1 MTIIRHGS
9 LLFAS
14 QVADSAL
21 TLGRNLLLAR
31 LLSVEQF
38 GIAATFSILTML
50 IDVTQGAGLDRMLV
64 QTKDTGINTTQATL
78 QTAQLAMGIGS
89 GLIIL
94 AISWP
99 YSLVMG
105 THGMVLSYLVF
116 AALPLIRS
124 LQNLDMYRL
133 QRENKFL
140 PMIARSLSAQV
151 VSILSIWPL
160 HYLFGDY
167 RTAVGSILIFHAAAF
182 LASHLG
188 SERPISFA
196 ADPEVLA
203 RARRFGVPILLNGIF
218 LFLVM
223 NGDRMVVSNR
233 FGPEMLGAFSA
244 ATLLA
249 MSPTLVMSRVI
260 QTLFLPRMSRAQD
273 DQVRLQWLFDGAA
286 DGAIV
291 LAVCF
296 SVGTA
301 LLGVPMLLFLFGPKY
316 AAAAPY
322 LLLLVVMQSIR
333 FVRAVPAV
341 VAMARA
347 ETRNPLYA
355 NIVRGA
361 FVPLALVV
369 VMVTNNVVWLIM
381 CGIAG
386 EVVAALTAAYL
397 VRRMIGLDL
406 RHFVSTLAAALAV
419 MGTLL
424 VNTLLGLSWGYCLV
438 ALVVFIFQVRQLATV
453 MRPSRL
459 VA

>member
-1 MTIIRHGS
+1 MTIVRQGS

-14 QVADSAL
+14 QIADSAL

-38 GIAATFSILTML
+38 GIAASFSILMML

-64 QTKDTGINTTQATL
+64 QAKSGELDKTQATL
-78 QTAQLAMGIGS
+78 QTAQLVMGIGS

-99 YSLVMG
+99 YSVVMG
-105 THGMVLSYLVF
+105 THGMVAAYLIF
-116 AALPLIRS
+116 SMLPVLRS

-133 QRENKFL
+133 QRENKFW
-140 PMIARSLSAQV
+140 PMIIRSLSAQV
-151 VSILSIWPL
+151 VSLASIWPL
-160 HYLFGDY
+160 HWWFGDY
-167 RTAVGSILIFHAAAF
+167 RTAIGSILIFHTAAF
-182 LASHLG
+182 VASHLG
-188 SERPISFA
+188 AERPIRFA

-203 RARRFGVPILLNGIF
+203 RAKRFGAPILLNGVF
-218 LFLVM
+218 LFFVM

-233 FGPEMLGAFSA
+233 FGPAMLGAFSA
-244 ATLLA
+244 AALLA
-249 MSPTLVMSRVI
+249 MSPTLVMSRVV

-273 DQVRLQWLFDGAA
+273 DQVRLQWLFNGAGDGT
-286 DGAIV
+286 IL

-296 SVGTA
+296 TLGTA
-301 LLGVPMLLFLFGPKY
+301 LMGVPLLLFLFGPKY
-316 AAAAPY
+316 AVAAPY

-361 FVPLALVV
+361 FVPLAFLAAVFSQDIF
-369 VMVTNNVVWLIM
+369 WLILT
-381 CGIAG
+381 GIMG
-386 EVVAALTAAYL
+386 EVVAAFSSTYF

-406 RHFVSTLAAALAV
+406 RHFLWTLTAGLGVMASLLANS
-419 MGTLL
+419 LF
-424 VNTLLGLSWGYCLV
+424 GLAWGYCLIPL
-438 ALVVFIFQVRQLATV
+438 AVFMLQVRGLGTV
-453 MRPSRL
+453 MRSGRL
-459 VA
+459 SA